1 VDHAGPEGQSG
12 SLGRLTPTDISDT
25 LGPLLGI
32 PELTDKLVAPRET
45 WPAPN
50 QGR

>member
-1 VDHAGPEGQSG
+1 MPAPKANRGP
-12 SLGRLTPTDISDT
+12 GRLTPTYIYDT

-45 WPAPN
+45 
-50 QGR
+50 